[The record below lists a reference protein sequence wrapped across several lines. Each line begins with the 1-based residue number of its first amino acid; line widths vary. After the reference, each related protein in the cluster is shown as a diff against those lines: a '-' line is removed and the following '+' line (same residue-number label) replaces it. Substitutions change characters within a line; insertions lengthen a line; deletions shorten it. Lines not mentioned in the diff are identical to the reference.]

1 MPASVYI
8 HFPFC
13 LRKCVYCDFCS
24 VVYDEDLK
32 KRYLGALL
40 KEMETTPYAGSIE
53 TLYIGGGTPSLLAPS
68 EAEALIN
75 KIEQKYTLASHAE
88 VSLEV
93 NPGTVDL
100 QKVKALRSAGINR
113 LSIGVQSM
121 DPAELKLLGRVHDD
135 VDSRNV
141 LEWTGRYFDNFS
153 VDIIYGIPG
162 QEVSGLKESLEE
174 VLSYSPPH
182 VSAYELT
189 AEEGTPLY
197 RMLSEGRLRLPDDDD
212 KIAMYE
218 LLSDILVKKGY
229 LHYEISNYSR
239 RGRQCRHNMNYWLRG
254 EYLGFGAAAHAFVG
268 NTRMRNTAEIPEYIR
283 MIELNGSAVIEELP
297 LTSADKDREEIFLGL
312 RTETGIR
319 ADKVYGARDRIR
331 LLAEEGLVLEKDGF
345 VRLTEKGMLL
355 SNRVIVEMIDAAENE
370 AAGSG

>member
-1 MPASVYI
+1 M
-8 HFPFC
+8 
-13 LRKCVYCDFCS
+13 YCDFCS